1 MDDASVFRNRKESV
15 LGVGSRGNLC
25 VLLVPLVEAAAL
37 DQRLKSQGR
46 SWAPKDGNA
55 KKRDTVLLSN
65 LKEEGQLLWCI
76 L

>member
-1 MDDASVFRNRKESV
+1 MDDASVFRNGKESV
-15 LGVGSRGNLC
+15 PGVGSRGNLC
-25 VLLVPLVEAAAL
+25 VLLVPLT
-37 DQRLKSQGR
+37 KGWNPKGR

-65 LKEEGQLLWCI
+65 LEEEGQLLWCI